1 MAEFSITDSP
11 AAQRSHETHNTDTSI
26 LAGLSMAVLLG
37 IIREPPRPCSY
48 LDATPA
54 SLVRK
59 KLLYVS
65 PAELDAMLERGWRRF
80 GSDYFR
86 PACSPCRECVS
97 LRLPVDR
104 FAPSRQQRRVAR
116 RCASLDVVVG
126 PVIVDAERVSLHARW
141 YAERE
146 RTRGW
151 EASPLDAEGYAR
163 QFGFPHPCA
172 REVAYY
178 DGPRLVGVGLCDE
191 TARAWSA
198 AYFFYDP
205 AYADRSLG
213 VFHVLTL
220 VRLARER
227 ARPHVYLGFR
237 VEGCASM
244 RYKARFR
251 PHELL
256 SERPSM
262 DETPLWIE
270 GPRADRG

>member
-1 MAEFSITDSP
+1 
-11 AAQRSHETHNTDTSI
+11 
-26 LAGLSMAVLLG
+26 MAVLLG
-37 IIREPPRPCSY
+37 VARESPRPCSY
-48 LDATPA
+48 LEATPA
-54 SLVRK
+54 SLVHK

-65 PAELDAMLERGWRRF
+65 PGELDALLERGWRRF

-104 FAPSRQQRRVAR
+104 FAPSRQQRRCAR
-116 RCASLDVVVG
+116 RCASFDVVVG
-126 PVIVDAERVSLHARW
+126 PVSVDAERIALHARW

-151 EASPLDAEGYAR
+151 DPSTFDSEDYAR
-163 QFGFPHPCA
+163 QFGFPHACA

-191 TARAWSA
+191 TTRAWSA
-198 AYFFYDP
+198 GYFFYDP
-205 AYADRSLG
+205 DYASHSLG

-220 VRLARER
+220 ARLARER
-227 ARPHVYLGFR
+227 GQAHVYLGFR
-237 VEGCASM
+237 INGCGSM

-256 SERPSM
+256 EARPGG
-262 DETPLWIE
+262 DETPQWRD
-270 GPRADRG
+270 G